1 MKELKFLKDLSRD
14 ELKALY
20 NNNNGFSNVVYDAA
34 LEQQAFIS
42 NIVFQDVF
50 GERPEGFRIHDH
62 YDSYYFALSDVEE
75 LCKTL
80 DEREQGVLSEP
91 LEQKIGKLLEE
102 RDAWEALDPDEVD
115 EDVLDK
121 TYNELEV
128 HGKEVL
134 AEIEGELHD
143 IEDDISIDEVLE
155 EIRAGEVGWSD
166 WQTDGKVVV
175 YQTTTTL
182 R

>member
-1 MKELKFLKDLSRD
+1 MKELKHLKDLSRD

-34 LEQQAFIS
+34 LEQQAFTS
-42 NIVFQDVF
+42 NMIFQAVF

-62 YDSYYFALSDVEE
+62 YASYFFALSDVEE
-75 LCKTL
+75 LCRTL
-80 DEREQGVLSEP
+80 DEREHGVLSEP
-91 LEQKIGKLLEE
+91 LEQEIDELLAE

-115 EDVLDK
+115 DGVLNK
-121 TYNELEV
+121 AYGELEAR
-128 HGKEVL
+128 GKEVL

-143 IEDDISIDEVLE
+143 IEDDVNVDDILE
-155 EIRAGEVGWSD
+155 EIRNGEGGWSD
-166 WQTDGKVVV
+166 WQTDDKVVV

>member
-1 MKELKFLKDLSRD
+1 MKELKHLKDLSRD

-34 LEQQAFIS
+34 LEQQAFTS
-42 NIVFQDVF
+42 NMIFQDVF
-50 GERPEGFRIHDH
+50 GERPEGFRIHNH
-62 YDSYYFALSDVEE
+62 YASYFFALSDVEE
-75 LCKTL
+75 LCRTL
-80 DEREQGVLSEP
+80 DEREHDVLSEP
-91 LEQKIGKLLEE
+91 LEQEIDKLLAE
-102 RDAWEALDPDEVD
+102 RDAWEALDPDEAD

-121 TYNELEV
+121 AYNELEA

-134 AEIEGELHD
+134 AGIEGELHD
-143 IEDDISIDEVLE
+143 IENDVNVDEVLE
-155 EIRAGEVGWSD
+155 EIRAGEAGWSE
-166 WQTDGKVVV
+166 WQTDGQVVV